1 MVNEKNVQEINKIK
15 ITGDEIFEKLL
26 NTERDIYRR
35 FEGTIKISSK
45 MSCWKLLKAHDERI
59 PILQVLFLRQTEIEK
74 FNGGI
79 KNPPACRGFKSDA
92 IYLRKEQ
99 GRRALVSP

>member
-45 MSCWKLLKAHDERI
+45 TSCWKSLKAHDERI
-59 PILQVLFLRQTEIEK
+59 YSKYYFYVR
-74 FNGGI
+74 
-79 KNPPACRGFKSDA
+79 RKSKSLTGD
-92 IYLRKEQ
+92 
-99 GRRALVSP
+99 

>member
-26 NTERDIYRR
+26 NTERDVYRR

-45 MSCWKLLKAHDERI
+45 TNRWKTAHDERI
-59 PILQVLFLRQTEIEK
+59 YSKYYFYVRRKSKSLTGGLKIRQHVEVSSQMQFTS
-74 FNGGI
+74 
-79 KNPPACRGFKSDA
+79 AKSKGEE
-92 IYLRKEQ
+92 LWFH
-99 GRRALVSP
+99 LNS